1 MFYIIKIIEHISR
14 SKTKGLSARGY
25 AKVIRQNTHKHTYSK
40 QWFPRRVSW
49 FPKAKTSGKVVT
61 KKHVRLKVIHR
72 RIPFRTLNIN
82 SPCGTEKKNIKKI
95 FSHKTSL
102 PPYI

>member
-1 MFYIIKIIEHISR
+1 MFYIVMIIKHISK
-14 SKTKGLSARGY
+14 SKAKGLRTRVY

-49 FPKAKTSGKVVT
+49 FPKAKTSGKNVS
-61 KKHVRLKVIHR
+61 KKHLILKVIHR

-82 SPCGTEKKNIKKI
+82 SPCGTEEKI
-95 FSHKTSL
+95 FFFFFS
-102 PPYI
+102 